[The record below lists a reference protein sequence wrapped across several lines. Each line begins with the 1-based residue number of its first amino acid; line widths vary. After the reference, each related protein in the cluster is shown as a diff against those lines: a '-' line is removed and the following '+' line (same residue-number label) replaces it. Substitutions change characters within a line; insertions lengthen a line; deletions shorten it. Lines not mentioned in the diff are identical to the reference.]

1 MITTFLQHLKKEDD
15 TCSNLS
21 KKEAVMFKGSIV
33 AIVTPFKRGKVDEKA
48 FGDLIE
54 WHLAQGTNAIVPCG
68 TTGES
73 ATLDYKEHYRV
84 IDLAVKIVNRR
95 VPVIAGTGANSTDET
110 IEITKH
116 AKKSGA
122 DAVLLVAPY
131 YNKPTQEGLYRHY
144 KAVARAVNIPIVL
157 YNVPGRT
164 AVNILPTTVARLAE
178 IKNIVAIKEAS
189 ADMKQVSQI
198 IRLCGDRITVISGD
212 DFTTLPLLALGGK
225 GVISVSANVDP
236 KDVSMMCALWLEGQ
250 YEEALKLHYRLEP
263 LNTAM
268 FLETNPIPV
277 KTALAMMGKIKEEFR
292 LPLCEMAP
300 ANKEKLKKTLKDLRL
315 I

>member
-1 MITTFLQHLKKEDD
+1 
-15 TCSNLS
+15 
-21 KKEAVMFKGSIV
+21 MFQGSIV
-33 AIVTPFKRGKVDEKA
+33 AIVTPFKKGKVDEKA
-48 FGDLIE
+48 LGDLIE
-54 WHLAQGTNAIVPCG
+54 WHISQGTNAIVPCG

-73 ATLDYKEHYRV
+73 STLDYKEHYRV
-84 IDLAVKIVNRR
+84 IDLTIKTVNKRI
-95 VPVIAGTGANSTDET
+95 PVIAGTGANCTDET

-122 DAVLLVAPY
+122 DGALLVSPY

-144 KAVARAVNIPIVL
+144 KAVAEKVDIPIVL

-189 ADMKQVSQI
+189 GDMKQVSEI
-198 IRLCGDRITVISGD
+198 IRLCGNKITVISGD
-212 DFTTLPLLALGGK
+212 DFTTLTLLALGGK
-225 GVISVSANVDP
+225 GVISVSANVAP
-236 KDVSMMCALWLEGQ
+236 RAVSNMCSLWMKGQ
-250 YEEALKLHYRLEP
+250 FDKAREIHFKLEP
-263 LNTAM
+263 LNASM
-268 FLETNPIPV
+268 FIETNPIPV
-277 KTALAMMGKIKEEFR
+277 KTALAMMGKIQEEFR

-300 ANKEKLKKTLKDLRL
+300 ANKEKLRKVLTDLKL